1 MKKVFCLSM
10 FVFVYLSISA
20 QYSKA
25 ISYISQN
32 RDTLM
37 LPDNSTGHS
46 ILTSWKNVPQTERP
60 IIVFASEDLIAVL
73 NNKNKNKTLKKN

>member
-10 FVFVYLSISA
+10 FAFVYLNISA
-20 QYSKA
+20 QYSNA
-25 ISYISQN
+25 ISYVSQN

-60 IIVFASEDLIAVL
+60 IILFVSEDLIAVL
-73 NNKNKNKTLKKN
+73 NNKNKKKNLKSN

>member
-10 FVFVYLSISA
+10 FVFVYLSVSA
-20 QYSKA
+20 QYSQA
-25 ISYISQN
+25 VSYISN
-32 RDTLM
+32 NKDTLV
-37 LPDNSTGHS
+37 LPDNSTGHY